1 MTDAVS
7 TGHGLHLHLDP
18 VGGAAGDMFIAA
30 MLHAFPE
37 LAERALADVAAVLPA
52 EVGHAELTAHVAS
65 GITARRFE
73 LVLTAPDAGTRH
85 GAETTYRAMRELLEN
100 APLSDGTAKAA
111 CAILHR
117 IAEAEAQVHDIPIDR
132 VHFHEIADW
141 DALMDVTA
149 AGSICAALSEAT
161 FSLAPLPLGG
171 GLVETAH
178 GKLPV
183 PAPATALILQG
194 YDWHDDGVP
203 GERVTPT
210 GAAILAHVTD
220 GSPTTSRPP
229 GRLRCTGSG
238 AGMRVMKG
246 LPNILRVSVFDR
258 ASEGIEQDSVVQFAC
273 DIDDMTGE
281 ELGAAVD
288 RLRAM
293 EGVVDLLMLSG
304 QGKKSRPVT
313 RLELLVQPQAAD
325 AVTARL
331 FDLTSTLGL
340 RRTLVDR
347 LILARESDEIG
358 PLRRKRATRPGGQ
371 ETIKVE
377 SDDLADAETL
387 HDRRTRA
394 RAAEEALRRVIALA
408 RDSADLPRAEDTYDR

>member
-65 GITARRFE
+65 GITARRFD

-111 CAILHR
+111 CAILYR

-161 FSLAPLPLGG
+161 FSLAALPLGG

-293 EGVVDLLMLSG
+293 DGVVDLLMLSG

-347 LILARESDEIG
+347 LILARESDDSG
-358 PLRRKRATRPGGQ
+358 PLRRKRVTRPGGQ

-394 RAAEEALRRVIALA
+394 RAAEEAKRRVIALD
-408 RDSADLPRAEDTYDR
+408 RDSAD

>member
-340 RRTLVDR
+340 RRTFVDR

-394 RAAEEALRRVIALA
+394 RAAEEAKRRVIALA
-408 RDSADLPRAEDTYDR
+408 RDSAD

>member
-1 MTDAVS
+1 MR
-7 TGHGLHLHLDP
+7 GQGLHLHLDP

-30 MLHAFPE
+30 MLHAFPD
-37 LAERALADVAAVLPA
+37 LAERAMADVAAVLPA
-52 EVGHAELTAHVAS
+52 EVGYAELSEHVAS
-65 GITARRFE
+65 GITSRRFE
-73 LVLTAPDAGTRH
+73 LVLTAPDAGRRH
-85 GAETTYRAMRELLEN
+85 GAETTYRAMRNLLEN
-100 APLSDGTAKAA
+100 AALSEGTAEAA

-149 AGSICAALSEAT
+149 AGSICAALAGAT
-161 FSLAPLPLGG
+161 VSLAPLPLGG

-210 GAAILAHVTD
+210 GAAILAHLTG
-220 GSPTTSRPP
+220 GSPIASRPP

-246 LPNILRVSVFDR
+246 LPNILRVSVFDT
-258 ASEGIEQDSVVQFAC
+258 ATAGIAQDSLVQFAC

-288 RLRAM
+288 RLREM
-293 EGVVDLLMLSG
+293 EGVVDLMMFSG
-304 QGKKSRPVT
+304 QGKKSRPVA
-313 RLELLVQPQAAD
+313 RLELLVQPQEAD
-325 AVTARL
+325 AVAARV

-340 RRTLVDR
+340 RRSLVDR
-347 LILARESDEIG
+347 LILPRESDDSG
-358 PLRRKRATRPGGQ
+358 PLRRKRARRPGGH

-377 SDDLADAETL
+377 SDDLAEAETL
-387 HDRRTRA
+387 HARRSRA
-394 RAAEEALRRVIALA
+394 RAAEV
-408 RDSADLPRAEDTYDR
+408 

>member
-246 LPNILRVSVFDR
+246 LPNILGQRLRQGLGGHR
-258 ASEGIEQDSVVQFAC
+258 AGQCGAICLRYRRHDGRGTGRGGRPVARDGRRGGSADAQRAGQEITPGDAAGVV
-273 DIDDMTGE
+273 
-281 ELGAAVD
+281 GAA
-288 RLRAM
+288 
-293 EGVVDLLMLSG
+293 SG
-304 QGKKSRPVT
+304 SRCGHG
-313 RLELLVQPQAAD
+313 AA
-325 AVTARL
+325 L
-331 FDLTSTLGL
+331 
-340 RRTLVDR
+340 
-347 LILARESDEIG
+347 
-358 PLRRKRATRPGGQ
+358 
-371 ETIKVE
+371 
-377 SDDLADAETL
+377 
-387 HDRRTRA
+387 
-394 RAAEEALRRVIALA
+394 
-408 RDSADLPRAEDTYDR
+408 

>member
-1 MTDAVS
+1 MR
-7 TGHGLHLHLDP
+7 GQGLHLHLDP

-52 EVGHAELTAHVAS
+52 EVGHAELSEHVAS

-73 LVLTAPDAGTRH
+73 LVLAAPDAGRRH

-100 APLSDGTAKAA
+100 APLSEGTAQAA

-149 AGSICAALSEAT
+149 AGSICAALSGAT
-161 FSLAPLPLGG
+161 VSLAPLPLGG

-210 GAAILAHVTD
+210 GAAILAHLTG
-220 GSPTTSRPP
+220 GSPIACRPP

-246 LPNILRVSVFDR
+246 LPNILRVSVFDT
-258 ASEGIEQDSVVQFAC
+258 ASGGIAQDSLVQFAC

-293 EGVVDLLMLSG
+293 DGVVDLLMFSG

-313 RLELLVQPQAAD
+313 RLELLVQPQEAD
-325 AVTARL
+325 AVAAQV

-340 RRTLVDR
+340 RRSLVDR
-347 LILARESDEIG
+347 FILARESDDSG
-358 PLRRKRATRPGGQ
+358 PLRRKRATRPGGH
-371 ETIKVE
+371 ETVKVE

-387 HDRRTRA
+387 HDRRKRA
-394 RAAEEALRRVIALA
+394 RASEG
-408 RDSADLPRAEDTYDR
+408 

>member
-1 MTDAVS
+1 
-7 TGHGLHLHLDP
+7 
-18 VGGAAGDMFIAA
+18 
-30 MLHAFPE
+30 
-37 LAERALADVAAVLPA
+37 
-52 EVGHAELTAHVAS
+52 
-65 GITARRFE
+65 
-73 LVLTAPDAGTRH
+73 
-85 GAETTYRAMRELLEN
+85 MRNLLEN
-100 APLSDGTAKAA
+100 AALSEGTAEAA

-149 AGSICAALSEAT
+149 AGSICAALKGAT
-161 FSLAPLPLGG
+161 FSLAALPLGG

-210 GAAILAHVTD
+210 GAAILAHLTC
-220 GSPTTSRPP
+220 GSPIASRPP

-246 LPNILRVSVFDR
+246 LPNILRVSVFDS
-258 ASEGIEQDSVVQFAC
+258 ATTGIAQDSLVQFAC

-288 RLRAM
+288 RLREM
-293 EGVVDLLMLSG
+293 EGVVDLMMLSG

-313 RLELLVQPQAAD
+313 RLELLVQPQEAEAVAAR
-325 AVTARL
+325 V

-347 LILARESDEIG
+347 LILPRESDDSG
-358 PLRRKRATRPGGQ
+358 PLRRKRAQRPGGH
-371 ETIKVE
+371 ETVKVE
-377 SDDLADAETL
+377 SDDLAEAETL
-387 HDRRTRA
+387 HARRSRA
-394 RAAEEALRRVIALA
+394 RAAEG
-408 RDSADLPRAEDTYDR
+408 

>member
-100 APLSDGTAKAA
+100 APLSDGAAKAA

-161 FSLAPLPLGG
+161 FSLAALPLGG

-313 RLELLVQPQAAD
+313 RLELLVQPKAAD

-340 RRTLVDR
+340 RRTFVDR

-358 PLRRKRATRPGGQ
+358 PLRRKRVTRPGGQ

-394 RAAEEALRRVIALA
+394 RAAEEAKRRVIALA
-408 RDSADLPRAEDTYDR
+408 RDSAD

>member
-161 FSLAPLPLGG
+161 FSLAALPLGG

-210 GAAILAHVTD
+210 GAAIFAHVTD

-258 ASEGIEQDSVVQFAC
+258 ASEGIEQDSLVQFAC

-347 LILARESDEIG
+347 LILARECDEIG

-394 RAAEEALRRVIALA
+394 RAAEEAKRRVIALA
-408 RDSADLPRAEDTYDR
+408 RDSAD